1 MVEVVVAAAAAAE
14 GQWEWQAFFKEVCQS
29 YAQLEMAQQVVQLAD
44 PH

>member
-1 MVEVVVAAAAAAE
+1 MVEVEVAAAAAE

-44 PH
+44 LH